1 METCKQQNKFYALRL
16 KEIKLI
22 RPFSKPIT
30 SNIPIFIVP
39 LLYVIT
45 IKTIKDMNN
54 FIFYSPTEFVFGKET
69 ELQTGTLVK
78 KYRGSKALI
87 VYGGGS
93 VIRSGL
99 LDRVKKSLDE
109 AHIAHIELGGVQP
122 NPTDPKVYEGIE
134 LGRRENVDFLL
145 PVGGGSVIDTAKAI
159 AAGIPYQGDFWDF
172 FTGKAIPQTALR
184 LGVVLTIPAAGSE
197 GSGNSVITK
206 ADGLK
211 KLSLRTPEVLR
222 PAFAVMNPE
231 VTYTLPAWQTASG
244 ITDMMAHIMERYF
257 TNTPDTEVTDRLCEG
272 TLKAIIKEA
281 RTVIKE
287 PYNYGARANIM
298 WAGTVAHNG
307 ICGTGREE
315 DWASHFMEHEMSA
328 LYDVTHGAGLAV
340 IFPAWLTYM
349 ADHNVGKIA
358 QFAER
363 VWDVPASADLK
374 AVALEGIA
382 RFKTFLH
389 EIGMPTTFGELGIE
403 HPDIGLLVAH
413 LHENKG
419 EQIGSYVR
427 LDRQAS
433 REIYE
438 IANR

>member
-1 METCKQQNKFYALRL
+1 
-16 KEIKLI
+16 
-22 RPFSKPIT
+22 
-30 SNIPIFIVP
+30 
-39 LLYVIT
+39 
-45 IKTIKDMNN
+45 MNN
-54 FIFYSPTEFVFGKET
+54 FTFYSPTEFVFGKNT
-69 ELQTGTLVK
+69 EQQTGELVK
-78 KYRGSKALI
+78 KYHGTKALI

-99 LDRVKKSLDE
+99 LDRVKKSLEE
-109 AHIAHIELGGVQP
+109 ADIAYIELGGVQP

-134 LGRRENVDFLL
+134 LGRREKVDFLL

-159 AAGIPYQGDFWDF
+159 AAGIPYESDFWDF

-184 LGVVLTIPAAGSE
+184 IGVVLTIPAAGSE

-206 ADGLK
+206 VDGLK

-281 RTVIKE
+281 RTVMKE
-287 PYNYGARANIM
+287 PHNYGARANIM
-298 WAGTVAHNG
+298 WAGTIAHNG

-315 DWASHFMEHEMSA
+315 DWASHFMEHEISA

-340 IFPAWLTYM
+340 IK
-349 ADHNVGKIA
+349 VA

-363 VWDVPASADLK
+363 VWDVPASTDLK
-374 AVALEGIA
+374 TVALEGIA
-382 RFKTFLH
+382 RFKAFLH
-389 EIGMPTTFGELGIE
+389 EIGMPTTFKELGIE
-403 HPDIGLLVAH
+403 HPDIDLLVAH

-419 EQIGSYVR
+419 ELVGGYVQ

-433 REIYE
+433 RAIYE
-438 IANR
+438 IANS